1 MKNLNHF
8 LFLNRSPSSLFFF
21 LKKKQAATFTP
32 FLALAKQTRETT
44 QIHKSQ
50 RNSPHFN
57 RSFYPS
63 IFPIAAGGHNTHFPA
78 LTLPVREVAPPHLT
92 FPSLSCPSPQTADSS
107 FSFPRF
113 PLTAPCLAL
122 IRISLS
128 QSKLSLCTQASL
140 LPSPDL
146 TPPAC
151 NHRKHHLQAFPLCQ
165 HSPQKWLSTHPLFSL
180 SSVPPD
186 NIQNQKPQPSL
197 PFSSLALPPAV
208 IEKHQNR
215 KLAFPRKIPAA
226 SS

>member
-1 MKNLNHF
+1 VELPPISTD
-8 LFLNRSPSSLFFF
+8 LLTLQSSLQQPATTTPTF
-21 LKKKQAATFTP
+21 LLLLSQ
-32 FLALAKQTRETT
+32 LRE
-44 QIHKSQ
+44 
-50 RNSPHFN
+50 
-57 RSFYPS
+57 
-63 IFPIAAGGHNTHFPA
+63 A
-78 LTLPVREVAPPHLT
+78 APPHLT

-128 QSKLSLCTQASL
+128 QPKLSLCTQASL

-165 HSPQKWLSTHPLFSL
+165 HSPHSPQKWLSTHPLFSL
-180 SSVPPD
+180 SSAPPD

-197 PFSSLALPPAV
+197 PFSSLALPPTV
-208 IEKHQNR
+208 TEKHQNR
-215 KLAFPRKIPAA
+215 RLASLEK
-226 SS
+226 S